1 MAHLLVGFLV
11 GFVVGGIVF
20 SIIVGTPRAG
30 VLLRHK
36 AERRTQEKCPEK
48 KKERKR

>member
-20 SIIVGTPRAG
+20 SIIVGTPRVGAF
-30 VLLRHK
+30 LRHK
-36 AERRTQEKCPEK
+36 AEKRTQEKRLDK
-48 KKERKR
+48 KKERKH